1 MGLALQQ
8 GASQNGMKI
17 CPLIEEY
24 TIGCIC
30 ALQEEYDAVFWMLDE
45 EFENPGTSQLRDPN
59 TYGFGRIG
67 EHLVAVAC
75 LSPSGQYGTYVYA
88 QAARDMDRSFPNLW
102 FILSVGIGGGA
113 PTSAR
118 DIRLGDV
125 VVSVPNNERCGLISY
140 GIFSSERDPST
151 QLETDD
157 DQYTH
162 PQELLAM
169 IPELQRLQDDPMEA
183 DTIAEHIRWMD
194 NMPGFRRPDTD
205 RLYRVD
211 YEHRGGR
218 SCQFCTDD
226 GLVERNERSDSREI
240 SIHYG
245 TIASGNTVVKDPFLR
260 DKWANTPELN
270 VLCFEMEASG
280 VMPNFPS
287 LAIRGIC
294 DYSDD
299 HKNDEWHNYAALTA
313 AAYTRAL
320 LLILKP
326 RVIGAVSSQSRSR
339 IPDGA
344 AVRHI
349 PGT

>member
-1 MGLALQQ
+1 MV
-8 GASQNGMKI
+8 SE
-17 CPLIEEY
+17 CPLVDEY

-30 ALQEEYDAVFWMLDE
+30 ALQEEYDAAFRMLDE

-75 LSPSGQYGTYVYA
+75 LFPSGHYGTYVYA
-88 QAARDMDRSFPNLW
+88 QAARDMDRTFPNLR

-125 VVSVPNNERCGLISY
+125 VVSVPNNGHCGLVSY
-140 GIFSSERDPST
+140 GIFSSEKDPST
-151 QLETDD
+151 QLETDEG
-157 DQYTH
+157 QYAH
-162 PQELLAM
+162 PQELLAT
-169 IPELQRLQDDPMEA
+169 IPELQRLQDDPLEP
-183 DTIAEHIRWMD
+183 DTIAEHIRRMN
-194 NMPGFRRPDTD
+194 NMPGFQRPNTD

-211 YEHRGGR
+211 YGHRGGR
-218 SCQFCTDD
+218 SCEFCSDD
-226 GLVERNERSDSREI
+226 GLVKRSKRLGSREI
-240 SIHYG
+240 FIHYG

-260 DKWANTPELN
+260 DKWANTSKLN

-280 VMPNFPS
+280 MMPTFPS

-299 HKNDEWHNYAALTA
+299 HKNDDWHNYAALTA

-320 LLILKP
+320 LLLLKP
-326 RVIGAVSSQSRSR
+326 KVIGAVPSRR
-339 IPDGA
+339 LILDLHDYMHD
-344 AVRHI
+344 V
-349 PGT
+349 